1 MRKAAM
7 GHVCRGLASTQN
19 EVIILD
25 KQHWVQNSSKHN
37 GILYLDLSVVS
48 AQILRGASVA
58 HEEGLESQT

>member
-25 KQHWVQNSSKHN
+25 KQQ
-37 GILYLDLSVVS
+37 LYHKVKYRIVS
-48 AQILRGASVA
+48 I
-58 HEEGLESQT
+58 